1 MWGQLA
7 ADGIRNTKDR
17 DVLALELRAGM
28 PAVGRTTQDA
38 AGFLAATTNRVKEAR
53 RSQWRADCDL
63 SVLRQKLG
71 YSHCCSDSQKSYRKQ
86 PGKAAIE

>member
-38 AGFLAATTNRVKEAR
+38 AGFSAAPTETELKRPEV
-53 RSQWRADCDL
+53 L
-63 SVLRQKLG
+63 SGEQT
-71 YSHCCSDSQKSYRKQ
+71 
-86 PGKAAIE
+86 AISLL